1 MAVLS
6 SLLGIGQQ
14 QPVAGPAIA
23 TTAFPAELAPYYK
36 DILSKAQ
43 ALYEDRTAEGY
54 QPYQGPTIAEFTPEQ
69 QQAFAGIAG
78 LAGQQ
83 APKFAEAEQ
92 LTRQAAAPIAT
103 ADIEQFMN
111 PYQQAVVDIEKR
123 EAQKQ
128 FEQKTLPSI
137 RAAQVAQGAFGG
149 TRGTLLE
156 AQTLAEQDR
165 LLADIQARGS
175 QQAFTQALQQAQ
187 AQRAREGQAA
197 AQLATMA
204 PQAFKA
210 QLGELGAV
218 QTVGEEKQRQAQTA
232 LNEAYKQF
240 VEERQFPQQSL
251 GQYQAVVQAQPASQM
266 LETVQYAPPPPP
278 LGQQLLGG
286 LGTLVGTY
294 GAFGGFSPGG
304 LFGKSAKTGGGIE
317 DLPVVQRQ
325 FSGPVE
331 STPGFLGF
339 MSRGP
344 FDNIRYYY
352 NRFRKDKDDEAQ
364 KFVDRINAPN
374 QYLSIEDQIIEE
386 QNKKFRTPDDM
397 TLPDEDPR
405 LKFTNIDPIGEFDT
419 SKYAGG
425 ANRPIQDM
433 TGAMDA
439 MEAQKLRVAKE
450 KFDNFKGSATDAL
463 KDFYESIKKVPGGL
477 KEKLTPPMD
486 SPAASDI
493 EAIKEGSVELLGETL
508 DMADLV
514 AKYGVRGANQIRA
527 YFGKGSLEELYGAD
541 KGTLEKK
548 GIGRET
554 FSKIL
559 NIPELKEDKSI
570 KELASVTEG
579 PGLLPYLNKQLNRGT
594 NFLEDAYRKIMG
606 SNASNEV
613 KKQAT
618 EFVNKNIKDDKTI
631 SKMGQ
636 DVEQKDD
643 TKIVKDDKA
652 IVTEDGVVKQVKPE
666 VVDEQ
671 QKKDVKQKEKKVN
684 KLKEELDKNPKDTK
698 TKSALQTA
706 RDDYL
711 EALKKQKDD
720 LGKQKSNI
728 DDARRKSMFE
738 FLAKVSSK
746 YGQGATLPEAA
757 ASELDAAT
765 KRTRQ
770 LDQAALDL
778 QNKQRQ
784 AELTAKKELVSQEEK
799 KAAAAVETGKEATR
813 KREKAFDQF
822 IKLYEIDTKA
832 ATEGIKPKRASI
844 GTYKSL
850 SGYLDDYKDIYKNK
864 LLNLSDSG
872 KEQFIAATGLS
883 GVNTNNFDDAVKTF
897 INKMDDAAI
906 YSAMKNN
913 QRGGAIVDSEGMD
926 GLYEKSFLNLWR
938 NAKGTYKGGKKFLG
952 FTFGSGIE

>member
-1 MAVLS
+1 MSVLS
-6 SLLGIGQQ
+6 SLLGVGQQ
-14 QPVAGPAIA
+14 QPVAGPGIA

-92 LTRQAAAPIAT
+92 LTKQAVAPIAT

-175 QQAFTQALQQAQ
+175 QQAFNQALQQAQ

-304 LFGKSAKTGGGIE
+304 LFGKSAKTGGGISG
-317 DLPVVQRQ
+317 LPVIKRQ
-325 FSGPVE
+325 SG
-331 STPGFLGF
+331 SGF
-339 MSRGP
+339 MKDLQRIQPFFTELGRRGSNIKDFYFENIGKP
-344 FDNIRYYY
+344 FEQKVVQKGIDYFTQPGGGGILTEADPQGSAKIKALAGVTYPDSTRAEELVGKSPAQKDLIRIKDLYQEATGEVLDIADFAGDIGAKTY
-352 NRFRKDKDDEAQ
+352 NKAISAINKYFRSNLKPMDTKGDSLRQEVADLTDMSQIAQDKKISEIISNRPDIQEGLIPFLAETGGDVKEAYFKYIGQPFEGKVKEAIDVITGDKSKVDSLKETANKLKSKLPNLKDDEQ
-364 KFVDRINAPN
+364 V
-374 QYLSIEDQIIEE
+374 S
-386 QNKKFRTPDDM
+386 
-397 TLPDEDPR
+397 
-405 LKFTNIDPIGEFDT
+405 
-419 SKYAGG
+419 S
-425 ANRPIQDM
+425 
-433 TGAMDA
+433 
-439 MEAQKLRVAKE
+439 
-450 KFDNFKGSATDAL
+450 
-463 KDFYESIKKVPGGL
+463 
-477 KEKLTPPMD
+477 
-486 SPAASDI
+486 
-493 EAIKEGSVELLGETL
+493 LGET
-508 DMADLV
+508 
-514 AKYGVRGANQIRA
+514 
-527 YFGKGSLEELYGAD
+527 E
-541 KGTLEKK
+541 
-548 GIGRET
+548 
-554 FSKIL
+554 
-559 NIPELKEDKSI
+559 
-570 KELASVTEG
+570 
-579 PGLLPYLNKQLNRGT
+579 
-594 NFLEDAYRKIMG
+594 
-606 SNASNEV
+606 
-613 KKQAT
+613 
-618 EFVNKNIKDDKTI
+618 
-631 SKMGQ
+631 
-636 DVEQKDD
+636 
-643 TKIVKDDKA
+643 KDDKA
-652 IVTEDGVVKQVKPE
+652 VVTQKTDKGDDVVTAVKPE
-666 VVDEQ
+666 KVDEQ
-671 QKKDVKQKEKKVN
+671 QIKDVKNKEEKVN
-684 KLKEELDKNPKDTK
+684 KLKVKLDKNPKDTE
-698 TKSALQTA
+698 TKSSLQTA

-711 EALKKQKDD
+711 AALKKQKDD
-720 LGKQKSNI
+720 LGKQQSNI

-757 ASELDAAT
+757 ASELDAAAS
-765 KRTRQ
+765 RTRQ
-770 LDQAALDL
+770 LDQASLDL
-778 QNKQRQ
+778 KNKQRD
-784 AELTAKKELVSQEEK
+784 ADLTVAKEKVSQEEK
-799 KAAAAVETGKEATR
+799 KAAAKVAADKE
-813 KREKAFDQF
+813 KREDFRKGQELYINYLKATKPDGKSLKTLTKDARKNLKKGLRAFDSF
-822 IKLYEIDTKA
+822 DEIKTELGGDTQISIPGVSSKNINKVLPKLFKNERFLTDLH
-832 ATEGIKPKRASI
+832 TEMSK
-844 GTYKSL
+844 YKFDT
-850 SGYLDDYKDIYKNK
+850 DD
-864 LLNLSDSG
+864 LVDSG
-872 KEQFIAATGLS
+872 GVIRQAVRDLLASGNYRYDEKKGFFGFGTTGEI
-883 GVNTNNFDDAVKTF
+883 K
-897 INKMDDAAI
+897 
-906 YSAMKNN
+906 
-913 QRGGAIVDSEGMD
+913 
-926 GLYEKSFLNLWR
+926 
-938 NAKGTYKGGKKFLG
+938 
-952 FTFGSGIE
+952 

>member
-92 LTRQAAAPIAT
+92 LTKQAATPIAT

-156 AQTLAEQDR
+156 AQTLAEQNR

-175 QQAFTQALQQAQ
+175 QQAFTQALQQAE

-317 DLPVVQRQ
+317 DLPVVEK
-325 FSGPVE
+325 SNGG
-331 STPGFLGF
+331 GFFGF
-339 MSRGP
+339 MNRGP
-344 FDNIRYYY
+344 IDNIKYYY
-352 NRFRKDKDDEAQ
+352 NRFKKDKEDERNKYINRAKNLFPAEPGFETRYDDSM
-364 KFVDRINAPN
+364 ILPPN
-374 QYLSIEDQIIEE
+374 
-386 QNKKFRTPDDM
+386 
-397 TLPDEDPR
+397 
-405 LKFTNIDPIGEFDT
+405 
-419 SKYAGG
+419 
-425 ANRPIQDM
+425 
-433 TGAMDA
+433 
-439 MEAQKLRVAKE
+439 
-450 KFDNFKGSATDAL
+450 
-463 KDFYESIKKVPGGL
+463 
-477 KEKLTPPMD
+477 
-486 SPAASDI
+486 
-493 EAIKEGSVELLGETL
+493 
-508 DMADLV
+508 
-514 AKYGVRGANQIRA
+514 
-527 YFGKGSLEELYGAD
+527 
-541 KGTLEKK
+541 
-548 GIGRET
+548 
-554 FSKIL
+554 
-559 NIPELKEDKSI
+559 
-570 KELASVTEG
+570 
-579 PGLLPYLNKQLNRGT
+579 
-594 NFLEDAYRKIMG
+594 
-606 SNASNEV
+606 
-613 KKQAT
+613 
-618 EFVNKNIKDDKTI
+618 
-631 SKMGQ
+631 
-636 DVEQKDD
+636 
-643 TKIVKDDKA
+643 
-652 IVTEDGVVKQVKPE
+652 
-666 VVDEQ
+666 
-671 QKKDVKQKEKKVN
+671 
-684 KLKEELDKNPKDTK
+684 
-698 TKSALQTA
+698 
-706 RDDYL
+706 
-711 EALKKQKDD
+711 
-720 LGKQKSNI
+720 
-728 DDARRKSMFE
+728 
-738 FLAKVSSK
+738 
-746 YGQGATLPEAA
+746 
-757 ASELDAAT
+757 
-765 KRTRQ
+765 
-770 LDQAALDL
+770 
-778 QNKQRQ
+778 
-784 AELTAKKELVSQEEK
+784 
-799 KAAAAVETGKEATR
+799 
-813 KREKAFDQF
+813 
-822 IKLYEIDTKA
+822 
-832 ATEGIKPKRASI
+832 
-844 GTYKSL
+844 
-850 SGYLDDYKDIYKNK
+850 
-864 LLNLSDSG
+864 
-872 KEQFIAATGLS
+872 
-883 GVNTNNFDDAVKTF
+883 
-897 INKMDDAAI
+897 
-906 YSAMKNN
+906 
-913 QRGGAIVDSEGMD
+913 
-926 GLYEKSFLNLWR
+926 
-938 NAKGTYKGGKKFLG
+938 
-952 FTFGSGIE
+952 

>member
-92 LTRQAAAPIAT
+92 LTRQAAAPIET

-175 QQAFTQALQQAQ
+175 QQAFNQALQQAQ

-304 LFGKSAKTGGGIE
+304 LFGKSAKTGGGISG
-317 DLPVVQRQ
+317 LPVVKRQ
-325 FSGPVE
+325 FSGPIE

-364 KFVDRINAPN
+364 RFVDRMNAPN
-374 QYLSIEDQIIEE
+374 KYFSIEDQIMEE
-386 QNKKFRTPDDM
+386 QNKKFSTPEDIS
-397 TLPDEDPR
+397 LPDKDPR
-405 LKFTNIDPIGEFDT
+405 LKFTNIDPIGDLDKIA
-419 SKYAGG
+419 SKYRGIAAVETPDDSFGDPSKG
-425 ANRPIQDM
+425 PAPEYKDVLTPFEQYQLE
-433 TGAMDA
+433 TG
-439 MEAQKLRVAKE
+439 KK
-450 KFDNFKGSATDAL
+450 SL
-463 KDFYESIKKVPGGL
+463 KDFKDKIKSFFKNISQSASTTATESKKAFDERDTSQKALSDQILDEVYSGKKKDKSKVDTTIEVN
-477 KEKLTPPMD
+477 KEKPSQENIVVNT
-486 SPAASDI
+486 
-493 EAIKEGSVELLGETL
+493 KETKKDEKIPVATVE
-508 DMADLV
+508 
-514 AKYGVRGANQIRA
+514 
-527 YFGKGSLEELYGAD
+527 
-541 KGTLEKK
+541 
-548 GIGRET
+548 
-554 FSKIL
+554 
-559 NIPELKEDKSI
+559 
-570 KELASVTEG
+570 
-579 PGLLPYLNKQLNRGT
+579 
-594 NFLEDAYRKIMG
+594 
-606 SNASNEV
+606 
-613 KKQAT
+613 
-618 EFVNKNIKDDKTI
+618 DKTI
-631 SKMGQ
+631 IQQKPENINK
-636 DVEQKDD
+636 VESNIINEAEKQVEKFE
-643 TKIVKDDKA
+643 KIVK
-652 IVTEDGVVKQVKPE
+652 
-666 VVDEQ
+666 
-671 QKKDVKQKEKKVN
+671 EK
-684 KLKEELDKNPKDTK
+684 PKDTK
-698 TKSALQTA
+698 AKSSLDTA
-706 RDDYL
+706 RSKLTTLLD
-711 EALKKQKDD
+711 KQKDA
-720 LGKQKSNI
+720 LGKQESSI

-738 FLAKVSSK
+738 FLAKVSSR
-746 YGQGATLPEAA
+746 YGQGENLQSAA
-757 ASELDAAT
+757 AGELDSAM

-778 QNKQRQ
+778 KEKQRQ
-784 AELTAKKELVSQEEK
+784 AEITAAKEEVGIEEK
-799 KAAAAVETGKEATR
+799 KAAAEVKALERRDENYNKYMDRVTKRLNNINTNRAKIQAAAIKANDESKLVKLGQPIEATKDDAR
-813 KREKAFDQF
+813 F
-822 IKLYEIDTKA
+822 IKDTISYVDKSATYDVNTEAGRTNRAALIKA
-832 ATEGIKPKRASI
+832 LPNIPDLTIENVFDRIEDIRG
-844 GTYKSL
+844 
-850 SGYLDDYKDIYKNK
+850 DYK
-864 LLNLSDSG
+864 
-872 KEQFIAATGLS
+872 
-883 GVNTNNFDDAVKTF
+883 NFDSDFMTNFANTRVDK
-897 INKMDDAAI
+897 ID
-906 YSAMKNN
+906 SADPSKRN
-913 QRGGAIVDSEGMD
+913 QYARQTLFKILQNIKGSK
-926 GLYEKSFLNLWR
+926 EKGWFGP
-938 NAKGTYKGGKKFLG
+938 KYTYQLK
-952 FTFGSGIE
+952 

>member
-92 LTRQAAAPIAT
+92 LTKQAVAPIAT

-175 QQAFTQALQQAQ
+175 QQAFNQALQQAQ

-304 LFGKSAKTGGGIE
+304 LFGKSAKTGGGISG
-317 DLPVVQRQ
+317 LPVIKRQ
-325 FSGPVE
+325 SG
-331 STPGFLGF
+331 SGF
-339 MSRGP
+339 MKDLQRIQPFFTELGRRGSNIKDFYFENIGKP
-344 FDNIRYYY
+344 FEQKVVQKGIDYFTQPGGGGILTEADPQGSAKIKALAGVTYPDSTRAEELVGKSPAQKDLIRIKDLYQEATGEVLDIADFAGDIGAKTY
-352 NRFRKDKDDEAQ
+352 NKAISAINKYFRSNLKPMDTKGDSLRQEVADLTDMSQIAQDKKISEIISNRPDIQEGLIPFLAETGGDVKEAYFKYIGQPFEGKVKEAIDVITGDKSKVDSLKETANKLKSKLPNLKDDEQ
-364 KFVDRINAPN
+364 V
-374 QYLSIEDQIIEE
+374 S
-386 QNKKFRTPDDM
+386 
-397 TLPDEDPR
+397 
-405 LKFTNIDPIGEFDT
+405 
-419 SKYAGG
+419 S
-425 ANRPIQDM
+425 
-433 TGAMDA
+433 
-439 MEAQKLRVAKE
+439 
-450 KFDNFKGSATDAL
+450 
-463 KDFYESIKKVPGGL
+463 
-477 KEKLTPPMD
+477 
-486 SPAASDI
+486 
-493 EAIKEGSVELLGETL
+493 LGET
-508 DMADLV
+508 
-514 AKYGVRGANQIRA
+514 
-527 YFGKGSLEELYGAD
+527 E
-541 KGTLEKK
+541 
-548 GIGRET
+548 
-554 FSKIL
+554 
-559 NIPELKEDKSI
+559 
-570 KELASVTEG
+570 
-579 PGLLPYLNKQLNRGT
+579 
-594 NFLEDAYRKIMG
+594 
-606 SNASNEV
+606 
-613 KKQAT
+613 
-618 EFVNKNIKDDKTI
+618 
-631 SKMGQ
+631 
-636 DVEQKDD
+636 
-643 TKIVKDDKA
+643 KDDKA
-652 IVTEDGVVKQVKPE
+652 VVTQKTDKGDDVVTAVKPE
-666 VVDEQ
+666 KVDEQ
-671 QKKDVKQKEKKVN
+671 QIKDVKNKEEKVN
-684 KLKEELDKNPKDTK
+684 KLKVKLDKNPKDTE
-698 TKSALQTA
+698 TKSSLQTA

-711 EALKKQKDD
+711 AALKKQKDD
-720 LGKQKSNI
+720 LGKQQSNI

-757 ASELDAAT
+757 ASELDAAAS
-765 KRTRQ
+765 RTRQ
-770 LDQAALDL
+770 LDQASLDL
-778 QNKQRQ
+778 KNKQRD
-784 AELTAKKELVSQEEK
+784 ADLTVAKEKVSQEEK
-799 KAAAAVETGKEATR
+799 KAAAKVAADKE
-813 KREKAFDQF
+813 KREDFRKGQELYINYLKATKPDGKSLKTLTKDARKNLKKGLRAFDSF
-822 IKLYEIDTKA
+822 DEIKTELGGDTQISIPGVSSKNINKVLPKLFKNERFLTDLH
-832 ATEGIKPKRASI
+832 TEMSK
-844 GTYKSL
+844 YKFDT
-850 SGYLDDYKDIYKNK
+850 DD
-864 LLNLSDSG
+864 LVDSG
-872 KEQFIAATGLS
+872 GVIRQAVRDLLASGNYRYDEKKGFFGFGTTGEI
-883 GVNTNNFDDAVKTF
+883 K
-897 INKMDDAAI
+897 
-906 YSAMKNN
+906 
-913 QRGGAIVDSEGMD
+913 
-926 GLYEKSFLNLWR
+926 
-938 NAKGTYKGGKKFLG
+938 
-952 FTFGSGIE
+952 